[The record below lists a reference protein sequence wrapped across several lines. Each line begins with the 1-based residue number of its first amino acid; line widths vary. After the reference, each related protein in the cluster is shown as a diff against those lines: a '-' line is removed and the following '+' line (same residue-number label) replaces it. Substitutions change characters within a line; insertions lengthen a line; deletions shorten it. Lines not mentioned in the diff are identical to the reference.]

1 MLFHKKLT
9 RQSVYHSVFI
19 FTIIYF
25 ILMYFQKRI
34 LFGLFQTQLS
44 FSIPNIIALITS
56 DNTLDAL
63 TSRAING
70 AILTGGFLVIEILL
84 FIILIIHFLFK
95 LWRVHY
101 IEQLRKFDFLLVL
114 GLLTLLFGSFYYA
127 YILGTTSLET
137 YITISTSLN
146 RVTPKQLQL
155 LSEKW
160 KDFIFNYQF
169 SLGYLPRDVSMV
181 IEHVKGLIANVKEIA
196 QIPDVINHYFNRLSE
211 LKFHYF
217 LLMCGGFGTLLVSQ
231 LFEYRLIVK
240 SFRELKLKRKVEK
253 RESKKAEKAEKT
265 KEIKTE
271 ETVTT
276 DQLTTIL
283 TNQQELMTKII
294 DLQSEMQETINK
306 DKKKKK

>member
-1 MLFHKKLT
+1 
-9 RQSVYHSVFI
+9 
-19 FTIIYF
+19 
-25 ILMYFQKRI
+25 
-34 LFGLFQTQLS
+34 
-44 FSIPNIIALITS
+44 
-56 DNTLDAL
+56 
-63 TSRAING
+63 
-70 AILTGGFLVIEILL
+70 
-84 FIILIIHFLFK
+84 
-95 LWRVHY
+95 
-101 IEQLRKFDFLLVL
+101 
-114 GLLTLLFGSFYYA
+114 
-127 YILGTTSLET
+127 
-137 YITISTSLN
+137 
-146 RVTPKQLQL
+146 
-155 LSEKW
+155 
-160 KDFIFNYQF
+160 
-169 SLGYLPRDVSMV
+169 MV

-240 SFRELKLKRKVEK
+240 SFRELKLKREVEK